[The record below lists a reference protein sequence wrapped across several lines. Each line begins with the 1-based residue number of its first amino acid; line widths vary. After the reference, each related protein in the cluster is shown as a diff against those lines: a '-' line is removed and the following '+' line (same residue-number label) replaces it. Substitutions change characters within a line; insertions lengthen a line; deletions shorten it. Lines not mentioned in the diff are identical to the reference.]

1 MSDHRHW
8 SSRRLNEDYDDL
20 HDNEENS
27 GWQSMMKRQ
36 GRFSRKRSRSRSW
49 DSRSQSPRERG
60 RDYDRSLSPYND
72 WSPRR
77 TRHSRTPSPG
87 GDYDSPGGRRRVRSP
102 PYHERRHKRNER
114 PSRTLMVRNLCDNA
128 PGAIIEREQ
137 VEAFFTAYAKVV
149 NVRIPLDRNTRAA
162 RGYAFV
168 EFDSLEA
175 TRSIMEYAN
184 ENNGLDF
191 GGRRLNLEY
200 SFSETSGAPTGG
212 DWICSNCSYTNFSRR
227 ETCHNCSLARTSD
240 ATEVVHDSDPTRAN
254 IHRREHPT
262 GGYRGNRPNRPNRKG
277 PNPASFVYDSKSGW
291 YYDPQTRYYVIDAAK
306 NIFYDGTSRKYFRYD
321 VGINCYVPTEYTP
334 ANSSAQPPVESSSGT
349 VSKVESRL
357 GAPQENEG
365 KQGTDGSAAGSSG
378 DSKKPPE
385 DTPKNEEVQKTSPHG
400 NPSIA
405 GTTEAQPEENS
416 LPKDSAS
423 TATAEPEKKSA
434 VNFAL
439 KKGKGAVSMKSKLG
453 KVNADLQRWNTRQ
466 QELQQAAT
474 EVPAPA
480 SLSAANAAP
489 VNPVKDAKQP
499 EVVPVKEATESFI
512 ARSGGKV
519 ICSLC
524 RRGFKSMDIAQR
536 HEKESALHKQNLEE
550 KRKQQ
555 KLYRDR
561 AAERRSMFPQEET
574 QQGKEQRPHPRHTA
588 LHPKEPNDAET
599 PQEAPNVGNKLLKAM
614 GWKEGKGLGVS
625 GSGISAPVEATTTSG
640 RAGLGSEPVNTK
652 FALRPGESYKERHI
666 KLMGKR
672 WQENYGDE
680 Q

>member
-8 SSRRLNEDYDDL
+8 NSRRLDEDYDDL
-20 HDNEENS
+20 HDNEENR
-27 GWQSMMKRQ
+27 GWQSMIKRQ

-60 RDYDRSLSPYND
+60 RAYDRSLSPYND

-87 GDYDSPGGRRRVRSP
+87 GDYDSPGGRRRARSP

-137 VEAFFTAYAKVV
+137 VEAFFRAYAKVV

-227 ETCHNCSLARTSD
+227 ETCHSCSLARTLD

-254 IHRREHPT
+254 NHRREYPT
-262 GGYRGNRPNRPNRKG
+262 GGYRGNRPNRKNGKG
-277 PNPASFVYDSKSGW
+277 PNPSTFVYDSKSGW
-291 YYDPQTRYYVIDAAK
+291 YYDPQTRYYVVDAAK

-321 VGINCYVPTEYTP
+321 VGISCYVPTEYN
-334 ANSSAQPPVESSSGT
+334 AENSSAEPPGESSSGT
-349 VSKVESRL
+349 VSKVEPKL
-357 GAPQENEG
+357 GVPEENEG
-365 KQGTDGSAAGSSG
+365 KQVKAPAGSPVDAPVGASSAE
-378 DSKKPPE
+378 SKKQPE
-385 DTPKNEEVQKTSPHG
+385 CTPKSEEVQKTSSDG
-400 NPSIA
+400 NQSTA
-405 GTTEAQPEENS
+405 GTAEAQEEENS
-416 LPKDSAS
+416 LAKDSTL
-423 TATAEPEKKSA
+423 TATAAPEKKSA

-439 KKGKGAVSMKSKLG
+439 KKGKGAGSMKSKLG

-466 QELQQAAT
+466 QELKQAAN

-489 VNPVKDAKQP
+489 VNPVKVAKQP
-499 EVVPVKEATESFI
+499 EMVPVKKATESFI
-512 ARSGGKV
+512 KHSGEKV

-524 RRGFKSMDIAQR
+524 RRGFKSMDTAQR

-550 KRKQQ
+550 KLKQQ

-561 AAERRSMFPQEET
+561 AAERRSMFPQEEIP
-574 QQGKEQRPHPRHTA
+574 QGKEQRPQQRHTA
-588 LHPKEPNDAET
+588 AQPEAPDDDEP

-614 GWKEGKGLGVS
+614 GWKEGKGLG
-625 GSGISAPVEATTTSG
+625 
-640 RAGLGSEPVNTK
+640 L
-652 FALRPGESYKERHI
+652 
-666 KLMGKR
+666 
-672 WQENYGDE
+672 
-680 Q
+680 